1 MRRRRFTWPAPRH
14 ASTSAYNRIAV
25 LILSSVATCTGFAA
39 GDGEVNLM
47 DPSKDMVIWTWV
59 TFGILFIILY
69 KLAWKPIL
77 SALDQREK
85 DIRDA
90 VDNAARIK
98 EEMEQVE
105 KQRETLI
112 READEKAKEIVAAAR
127 KAAVEASRVIED
139 RAKDEAK
146 IMLENA
152 AADINAARDTASARL
167 RHESAEL
174 AVALAGKLIGEN
186 LDDEKNRTLVNKLIA
201 EV

>member
-1 MRRRRFTWPAPRH
+1 
-14 ASTSAYNRIAV
+14 
-25 LILSSVATCTGFAA
+25 
-39 GDGEVNLM
+39 M